1 MLSLSEQ
8 RVTRTFFYRD
18 HSFMAVKHFKK
29 VWDQKREVL
38 SSNPDKYAVSVKVDS
53 QLVEGF
59 MSRVKA
65 RDFEIIVDQFD
76 RREIGRFRCNFGIRV
91 GWNLERSCFRC
102 T

>member
-38 SSNPDKYAVSVKVDS
+38 SSNPDNLCCRDVA
-53 QLVEGF
+53 L
-59 MSRVKA
+59 KA
-65 RDFEIIVDQFD
+65 
-76 RREIGRFRCNFGIRV
+76 
-91 GWNLERSCFRC
+91 
-102 T
+102 